1 MKKLFIILII
11 TFGISSCSGGGT
23 NNPPLNISKSQAL
36 GFIVG
41 MMVSL

>member
-1 MKKLFIILII
+1 MYRLFIILLL
-11 TFGISSCSGGGT
+11 TISLSACSAT
-23 NNPPLNISKSQAL
+23 NKLINISKSQAL